1 MNEDDDKPVI
11 VVQQKRRSVASTLFK
26 HEANDSVLKDVVVWG
41 LALGGAY
48 FGGRFLMGTVKE
60 DVKDRRENRAIDA
73 VLTAA
78 ETGKNPVAVAA
89 ERLALALNPEW
100 RRESPKVAPSM
111 WVDADEVTIFELLAG
126 PVEKN
131 FYGGVTVKR
140 YAPII
145 NSRESYQAVSTAYKS
160 LTGRTLDYDLANN
173 LDAIGKGDYEQLRPY
188 ISQIK
193 CHARVVDPKTK
204 RVTIKKVC

>member
-89 ERLALALNPEW
+89 
-100 RRESPKVAPSM
+100 
-111 WVDADEVTIFELLAG
+111 
-126 PVEKN
+126 
-131 FYGGVTVKR
+131 
-140 YAPII
+140 
-145 NSRESYQAVSTAYKS
+145 
-160 LTGRTLDYDLANN
+160 
-173 LDAIGKGDYEQLRPY
+173 
-188 ISQIK
+188 
-193 CHARVVDPKTK
+193 
-204 RVTIKKVC
+204 